1 MPISTINTN
10 SLASTAQIGSLT
22 TASGSAP
29 SYSARAWVFFAVSGG
44 TPSIQASGN
53 ISSITD
59 NGAGDFTFNFATSMP
74 DANYSFVGLG
84 TAGGANYQIAG
95 GSQGNGTVRN
105 TGSLRTPFGYVSSL
119 SGALFTQDPASAS
132 IVVFR

>member
-1 MPISTINTN
+1 MTQAAI
-10 SLASTAQIGSLT
+10 LAANGGLMT
-22 TASGSAP
+22 AP
-29 SYSARAWVFFAVSGG
+29 SGTAPIYACRAWVYFAVSGG
-44 TPSIQASGN
+44 TPAIQASGN

-59 NGAGDFTFNFATSMP
+59 NGAGDFTFNFAVSMP

-105 TGSLRTPFGYVSSL
+105 TGSLRTPFGYVSNIGGSL
-119 SGALFTQDPASAS
+119 SNQDPASAS
-132 IVVFR
+132 IHIIR